1 MEIIHEINAKGEV
14 SDGEINLACQH
25 SSVKNFHS
33 QENLNPS
40 GQSLKL
46 SQKSE
51 FVEKNYFSPYK
62 MTDYIEHNFKIP
74 VLAQIRAVELL
85 LSGAFGEVS
94 TPQRVVL
101 EETLASCK
109 MLSEM
114 LDTTSMSLKFEEN
127 SVRCLRESFNII
139 SVIGESIEKLK
150 TCFDAKNI
158 TFSIRSARK
167 NLNIFADKK
176 QISKLFDILLDF
188 CIGCALEKSGMV
200 LGVKLTQNSEFFL
213 VSIIFKSVNFTASS
227 FEKLLDFSSPA
238 VRFNKIGVGM
248 NLYLAKQIVLNHN
261 GEITVN
267 SDSRGVCSFN
277 IKFPNINVCKNHAN

>member
-1 MEIIHEINAKGEV
+1 MEIIHEINAMGEIL
-14 SDGEINLACQH
+14 DGEIDLSSQH
-25 SSVKNFHS
+25 SAVKNFHS
-33 QENLNPS
+33 QENLNLS
-40 GQSLKL
+40 SQSLKL

-51 FVEKNYFSPYK
+51 FADKNYFSPYK

-94 TPQRVVL
+94 IPQREVL

-109 MLSEM
+109 ILSEM
-114 LDTTSMSLKFEEN
+114 LDTTAMSLKLEDN
-127 SVRCLRESFNII
+127 TVRCFKETFNII
-139 SVIGESIEKLK
+139 SVIEESLGKLK
-150 TCFDAKNI
+150 SGFDAKNI
-158 TFSIRSARK
+158 RFSIRSAKK
-167 NLNIFADKK
+167 NLSIFADKK
-176 QISKLFDILLDF
+176 QISKLFDILLNF
-188 CIGCALEKSGMV
+188 CMACALEKSGMV
-200 LGVKLTQNSEFFL
+200 LGVKLAQNREFFL
-213 VSIIFKSVNFTASS
+213 VSIIFKSTDFTAST
-227 FEKLLDFSSPA
+227 FEKLLDFSSTA

-261 GEITVN
+261 GEISVN